1 MKRIVLILACVAM
14 AGLFVAGPACRAEA
28 TYRVDTGGNDNFTG
42 LEAAYRAG
50 DEVTVYF
57 DLIIDDADIGFTL
70 DGQPVSFGY
79 DSEKGYVIRFTMP
92 DHDVK
97 LEVTWENS
105 MTYVPFDEPEP
116 VVNAPGTYAS
126 ITQEEAARRL
136 EEDADYILL
145 DVRTPEEYAEGHIP
159 GAINLPNESIGGEMP
174 PELPDP
180 AQEILVYCRSG
191 RRSKEAAQKL
201 ADMGYTGILEF
212 GGIIT
217 WPGEIVK

>member
-1 MKRIVLILACVAM
+1 
-14 AGLFVAGPACRAEA
+14 
-28 TYRVDTGGNDNFTG
+28 
-42 LEAAYRAG
+42 
-50 DEVTVYF
+50 
-57 DLIIDDADIGFTL
+57 
-70 DGQPVSFGY
+70 
-79 DSEKGYVIRFTMP
+79 
-92 DHDVK
+92 
-97 LEVTWENS
+97 

>member
-1 MKRIVLILACVAM
+1 MKRMILLVCAILAAVFA
-14 AGLFVAGPACRAEA
+14 AGALGHAEA
-28 TYRVDTGGNDNFTG
+28 AYRVDTGGNDSFTG
-42 LEAAYRAG
+42 LAEAYRAG
-50 DEVTVYF
+50 DEVTAYF
-57 DLIIDDADIGFTL
+57 DLILDDADIRFLL
-70 DGQPVSFGY
+70 DGEPIDFDY
-79 DSEKGYVIRFTMP
+79 DSEKGYVISFTMP

-105 MTYVPFDEPEP
+105 MAYVPFDAPEP

-126 ITQEEAARRL
+126 ISQEEAALRM
-136 EEDADYILL
+136 ETDVDYILL

-159 GAINLPNESIGGEMP
+159 GAINVPNETIGAEMP

-191 RRSKEAAQKL
+191 RRSKEASQKL

-212 GGIIT
+212 GGINT
-217 WPGEIVK
+217 WTGEIEK